1 MAHKSCWRRWSGWQS
16 ERTLMV
22 RMNTAFLS
30 DYLKK
35 KDIFQRKRKEVTL
48 SGLYHLSYVIKGIL
62 LSSSEGRESGNF
74 SSMEISRKT
83 AIVNVTEF
91 KINQWLSKEQ

>member
-1 MAHKSCWRRWSGWQS
+1 MVWMAEWD
-16 ERTLMV
+16 
-22 RMNTAFLS
+22 NTHGKNEHCISQWL
-30 DYLKK
+30 LEK

-62 LSSSEGRESGNF
+62 LSSSEGCESGNF

-91 KINQWLSKEQ
+91 KINQWLSKEQWTVSR